1 MANIVDIKEAEE
13 KPESTFVRTTRK
25 DIYTD
30 WFESEEAANKYV
42 EETRNA

>member
-13 KPESTFVRTTRK
+13 KPESTFTRTTRK